1 MSNIKES
8 LKNFASVYAS
18 KGRREFDVGFL
29 IFREDL
35 LDGEKT
41 QIENFFSAIQSSC
54 NCISIGN
61 PFNLSFSKSMDEAK
75 NTHGWLD
82 NNEGEYLYLLEQ
94 DDQPVFVSNDT
105 GLVFA
110 MTFGSNEN
118 FEIADSLLDFIS
130 ALSYTLL
137 LSAKYIDKNLINGK
151 CDENYYINK
160 DEEYLMEVEE
170 FLKNTELNINME
182 NFYSFLFVVAL

>member
-1 MSNIKES
+1 MFDIKES
-8 LKNFASVYAS
+8 IKNFASVYAS

-29 IFREDL
+29 IFHEDL

-41 QIENFFSAIQSSC
+41 QIEKFFSAIQSSC
-54 NCISIGN
+54 NCISVGN

-82 NNEGEYLYLLEQ
+82 NNEGKYLYLLEQ
-94 DDQPVFVSNDT
+94 DDQPIFVNNDT
-105 GLVFA
+105 GMVFA
-110 MTFGSNEN
+110 MTFSSNEK

-137 LSAKYIDKNLINGK
+137 LSIKYIDKNSINGK
-151 CDENYYINK
+151 CDENYYINE
-160 DEEYLMEVEE
+160 DEEYLIEVEE

-182 NFYSFLFVVAL
+182 NFYSFLFVGAL

>member
-1 MSNIKES
+1 MSSIKES

-82 NNEGEYLYLLEQ
+82 NNEGKYLYLLEQ
-94 DDQPVFVSNDT
+94 DDQPVFVNHDT
-105 GLVFA
+105 GMVFT
-110 MTFGSNEN
+110 MTFGSNEK

-130 ALSYTLL
+130 ALSYTLV
-137 LSAKYIDKNLINGK
+137 LSIKYIDKNLINGK
-151 CDENYYINK
+151 CDENYYINE
-160 DEEYLMEVEE
+160 DEEYLMGIEE
-170 FLKNTELNINME
+170 FIKNTELNINIE
-182 NFYSFLFVVAL
+182 NFYSFLFVGEL

>member
-1 MSNIKES
+1 MSDIKES
-8 LKNFASVYAS
+8 LRNFSSVYAS

-29 IFREDL
+29 IFHEDL

-41 QIENFFSAIQSSC
+41 QIENFFSAVQSSC

-61 PFNLSFSKSMDEAK
+61 PFNLSFSKSMNEAK

-82 NNEGEYLYLLEQ
+82 NNEGEYLYLLGQ
-94 DDQPVFVSNDT
+94 DDQPIFVNNDT
-105 GLVFA
+105 GMVFA
-110 MTFGSNEN
+110 MTFSSNEK
-118 FEIADSLLDFIS
+118 FEIAESLLDFIS

-137 LSAKYIDKNLINGK
+137 LSIKYIDKNSINGK
-151 CDENYYINK
+151 CDENYYINE
-160 DEEYLMEVEE
+160 DEEYLIEVEE

-182 NFYSFLFVVAL
+182 NFYSFLFVGAL

>member
-1 MSNIKES
+1 MSDIKES
-8 LKNFASVYAS
+8 LRNFSSVYAS

-41 QIENFFSAIQSSC
+41 QIKNFFSAIQSSC

-82 NNEGEYLYLLEQ
+82 NNEGEYLYFLEQ
-94 DDQPVFVSNDT
+94 DDQPIFVNNDT
-105 GLVFA
+105 GMVFA
-110 MTFGSNEN
+110 MTFGSNEK

-137 LSAKYIDKNLINGK
+137 LSVKYIDKNSINGK
-151 CDENYYINK
+151 CNENYYINEDK
-160 DEEYLMEVEE
+160 EYLIEVEE

-182 NFYSFLFVVAL
+182 NFYSFLFVGAL

>member
-1 MSNIKES
+1 MSDIKES

-29 IFREDL
+29 IFHEDL

-82 NNEGEYLYLLEQ
+82 NNEGEYLYFLEQ
-94 DDQPVFVSNDT
+94 DDQPIFVNNDT
-105 GLVFA
+105 GMVFA
-110 MTFGSNEN
+110 MTFGSSKK

-137 LSAKYIDKNLINGK
+137 LSVKYIDKNSINGK
-151 CDENYYINK
+151 CDENYYINE
-160 DEEYLMEVEE
+160 DEEYLIEVKE

-182 NFYSFLFVVAL
+182 NFYFFLFIGTL

>member
-1 MSNIKES
+1 MSSIKES

-82 NNEGEYLYLLEQ
+82 NNEGKYLYLLEQ
-94 DDQPVFVSNDT
+94 DDQPVFVNHDT
-105 GLVFA
+105 GMVFT
-110 MTFGSNEN
+110 MTFGSNEK

-130 ALSYTLL
+130 ALSYTLV
-137 LSAKYIDKNLINGK
+137 LSIKYIDKNLINGK
-151 CDENYYINK
+151 CDENYYINE
-160 DEEYLMEVEE
+160 DEEYLMGIEE
-170 FLKNTELNINME
+170 FIKNTELNINIE
-182 NFYSFLFVVAL
+182 NFYSFLFVGAL

>member
-1 MSNIKES
+1 MFDIKES
-8 LKNFASVYAS
+8 IKNFASVYAS

-29 IFREDL
+29 IFHEDL

-41 QIENFFSAIQSSC
+41 QIEKFFSAIQSSC
-54 NCISIGN
+54 NCISVGN

-75 NTHGWLD
+75 NTYGWLD
-82 NNEGEYLYLLEQ
+82 NNEGKYLYLLEQ
-94 DDQPVFVSNDT
+94 DDQPIFVNNDT
-105 GLVFA
+105 GMVFA
-110 MTFGSNEN
+110 MTFSSNEK

-137 LSAKYIDKNLINGK
+137 LSIKYIDKNSINGK
-151 CDENYYINK
+151 CDENYYINEY
-160 DEEYLMEVEE
+160 EEYLIEVEE

-182 NFYSFLFVVAL
+182 NFYSFLFVGAL